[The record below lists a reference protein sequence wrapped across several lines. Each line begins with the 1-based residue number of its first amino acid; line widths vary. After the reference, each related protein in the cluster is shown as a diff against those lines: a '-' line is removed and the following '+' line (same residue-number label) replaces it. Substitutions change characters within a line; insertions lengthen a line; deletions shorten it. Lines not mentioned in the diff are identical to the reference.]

1 MDLMDL
7 GHNGNGFNWIFI
19 AIFIAG
25 EVVRLQFFVISKAPD
40 GQLGK
45 KNHRSITCGKH
56 SSLVSFEKSNQ

>member
-40 GQLGK
+40 GQIGK
-45 KNHRSITCGKH
+45 KIIDRSPAESTSH
-56 SSLVSFEKSNQ
+56 SSFEKSNQ